1 MEHQVAPFDAA
12 RVRAEFPALGLT
24 VHGKPLVYLDNA
36 ATAQKPR
43 AVIDAVERYYE
54 SENSNVHRGVHH
66 LSQVATQGYERAR
79 DKVRDFI
86 GAGAREEIIWT
97 AGTTE
102 AINIVARSFVR
113 PRVKAGDEVLLT
125 EMEHHSNIVPWQ
137 MLRDELGIVIKVAPI
152 DDDGALDMDAFEA
165 LISDRTRFIS
175 VVHISNSLGTIN
187 PVERIIALAKAR
199 KIPILLDGA
208 QTVPHAPVDVQALD
222 CDFYA
227 FSGHKMFGPT
237 GVGVLYGRRELLE
250 QMEPWQGGGDMI
262 QHVTFEK
269 TIYNDLPYRF
279 EAGTPNVA
287 GTIGLG
293 AAIDWLAGIDH
304 AAALA
309 HENDLLEHAT
319 RELSQIG
326 GLRLIGTA
334 ANKAAVVSFV
344 LAHAHAHDVGQ
355 IVDSEGVAVRVGH
368 HCTQP
373 VMQHFGVPA
382 TARASFAFYN
392 THEDVERLVA
402 AVRRVAEMFA

>member
-1 MEHQVAPFDAA
+1 MTRVAPFDAA
-12 RVRAEFPALGLT
+12 QVREQFPALGLL

-36 ATAQKPR
+36 ATSQKPR
-43 AVIDAVERYYE
+43 AVIDALVRYYE

-66 LSQVATQGYERAR
+66 LSQVATQGYETAR

-86 GAGAREEIIWT
+86 GAEQREEVIWT

-102 AINIVARSFVR
+102 SINIVAQCYLR
-113 PRVKAGDEVLLT
+113 PRAEPGDEVRIT

-137 MLRDELGIVIKVAPI
+137 ILRDQTGIVLKVAPI
-152 DDDGALDMDAFEA
+152 DDEGAIDMEAFEA
-165 LISDRTRFIS
+165 LLSDRTRLVS
-175 VVHISNSLGTIN
+175 VVHVSNSLGTIN
-187 PVERIIALAKAR
+187 PVERIVALAKAR
-199 KIPILLDGA
+199 KIPVLLDGA
-208 QTVPHAPVDVQALD
+208 QAVPHMPVDVRALD

-250 QMEPWQGGGDMI
+250 SMGPWQGGGDMI
-262 QHVTFEK
+262 KHVTFEK

-279 EAGTPNVA
+279 EAGTPNIA

-293 AAIDWLAGIDH
+293 AAIDWIGGIDRE
-304 AAALA
+304 AALA
-309 HENDLLEHAT
+309 HEHDLLEHAT
-319 RELSQIG
+319 RELAKVP

-334 ANKAAVVSFV
+334 HPKAAVISFV

-382 TARASFAFYN
+382 TARASFAYYN
-392 THEDVERLVA
+392 THDDVERLAA
-402 AVRRVAEMFA
+402 AVRHVAEMFA

>member
-1 MEHQVAPFDAA
+1 MTDRVPSFDVAKI
-12 RVRAEFPALGLT
+12 RAEFPALDLI

-36 ATAQKPR
+36 ATSQKPR
-43 AVIDAVERYYE
+43 AVIDALVRYYE

-79 DKVRDFI
+79 DLVRDFI
-86 GAGAREEIIWT
+86 GAAAREEIVWT

-102 AINIVARSFVR
+102 SINIVAQCYLR
-113 PRVKAGDEVLLT
+113 PRVQAGDEVLIT

-137 MLRDELGIVIKVAPI
+137 MLRDQTGIELKVAPI
-152 DDDGALDMDAFEA
+152 DDDGALDMAAFEA
-165 LISDRTRFIS
+165 LLSDRTRLVS

-187 PVERIIALAKAR
+187 PVERIVAAAR
-199 KIPILLDGA
+199 ARSIPVLLDGA
-208 QTVPHAPVDVQALD
+208 QAVPHMPIDVQALD

-250 QMEPWQGGGDMI
+250 GMVPWQGGGDMI
-262 QHVTFEK
+262 KHVTFEK
-269 TIYNDLPYRF
+269 TIYNDVPYRF
-279 EAGTPNVA
+279 EAGTPNIA

-293 AAIDWLAGIDH
+293 AAIDWLGGIDRDV
-304 AAALA
+304 ALA
-309 HENDLLEHAT
+309 HESTLLEHAE
-319 RELSQIG
+319 RELARID

-334 ANKAAVVSFV
+334 KHKAAVASFV

-402 AVRRVAEMFA
+402 AVRHVAEMFA

>member
-1 MEHQVAPFDAA
+1 MSSQVAPFDAA

-43 AVIDAVERYYE
+43 AVLDALQRYYE
-54 SENSNVHRGVHH
+54 RENSNVHRGVHH
-66 LSQVATQGYERAR
+66 LSQVATQGYESAR
-79 DKVRDFI
+79 DKVRDFL
-86 GAGAREEIIWT
+86 GAAEREEIIWT

-102 AINIVARSFVR
+102 AVNLIAHSFVR

-137 MLRDELGIVIKVAPI
+137 LLRDEVGIEIKVAPI

-165 LISDRTRFIS
+165 LVSDRTRFIS
-175 VVHISNSLGTIN
+175 VVHVSNSLGTIN
-187 PVERIIALAKAR
+187 PVRRIVEIAKAR
-199 KIPILLDGA
+199 KIPVLLDGA
-208 QTVPHAPVDVQALD
+208 QAVPHMPVDVQELG

-237 GVGVLYGRRELLE
+237 GVGALYGRRELLE
-250 QMEPWQGGGDMI
+250 SMVPWQGGGDMI
-262 QHVTFEK
+262 KHVTFDK
-269 TIYNDLPYRF
+269 TVYNDVPYRF
-279 EAGTPNVA
+279 EAGTPNIA

-293 AAIDWLAGIDH
+293 AAIDWLGGIDH
-304 AAALA
+304 EAALA
-309 HENDLLEHAT
+309 HEHELLVHAT
-319 RELSQIG
+319 RELSTIE
-326 GLRLIGTA
+326 GLCLIGTA
-334 ANKAAVVSFV
+334 EPKAAVVSFV

-382 TARASFAFYN
+382 TARASFAYYN

>member
-1 MEHQVAPFDAA
+1 MTSQVVPFDAA
-12 RVRAEFPALGLT
+12 RVRAEFPALDLL

-36 ATAQKPR
+36 ATSQKPR
-43 AVIDAVERYYE
+43 TVIDALVRYYE
-54 SENSNVHRGVHH
+54 RENSNVHRGVHH
-66 LSQVATQGYERAR
+66 LSQVATQGYENAR
-79 DKVRDFI
+79 DKVRDFL
-86 GAGAREEIIWT
+86 GAAEREEIIWT

-102 AINIVARSFVR
+102 SINIVAHSFLRS
-113 PRVKAGDEVLLT
+113 RVKPGDEVLIT

-137 MLRDELGIVIKVAPI
+137 MLRDRTGIVLKVAPI
-152 DDDGALDMDAFEA
+152 DDYGALDIDAFEA
-165 LISDRTRFIS
+165 LLSDRTRLVS
-175 VVHISNSLGTIN
+175 VVHVSNSLGTIN
-187 PVERIIALAKAR
+187 PVERIVAMAKAR
-199 KIPILLDGA
+199 KIPVLLDGA
-208 QTVPHAPVDVQALD
+208 QAVPHTPVDVQKLG

-250 QMEPWQGGGDMI
+250 SMDPWQGGGDMI
-262 QHVTFEK
+262 KHVTFEK
-269 TIYNDLPYRF
+269 TIYNDLPYRL
-279 EAGTPNVA
+279 EAGTPNIA

-293 AAIDWLAGIDH
+293 AAIDWLNGIDRE
-304 AAALA
+304 AALA
-309 HENDLLEHAT
+309 HEHALLEHAT
-319 RELSQIG
+319 RELAGID

-334 ANKAAVVSFV
+334 SPKAAVISFV

-355 IVDSEGVAVRVGH
+355 IVDSDGVAVRVGH

-382 TARASFAFYN
+382 TARASFAYYN